1 VRVAAEERAPPPP
14 LTHPLYVC
22 VHCRRGWLQHE
33 INLRAQ
39 ELTEKKKQDK
49 IKSAL
54 SKRKR
59 EEREAVASGKNPFYL
74 KVGRGSLCMLSMA
87 AIAAYAH
94 CYACCWYNSART
106 RRRWSCRP
114 NFRTCRSRVG
124 CPSSWPRSARR
135 TRARTTAGCPHS
147 ERSDRR
153 AGTHAV
159 GSVDVPALFSV
170 LRLLRHA
177 TANRLH
183 VLNDTA
189 DCRLSPVDCA
199 MPNVNS

>member
-94 CYACCWYNSART
+94 CYACCY
-106 RRRWSCRP
+106 
-114 NFRTCRSRVG
+114 G
-124 CPSSWPRSARR
+124 
-135 TRARTTAGCPHS
+135 TTAQGQ
-147 ERSDRR
+147 EDGGA
-153 AGTHAV
+153 AGQISGPAGV
-159 GSVDVPALFSV
+159 GSAVQVHGQEAQEEREQGPPLAAHTAKGVIDARVRTQWALWMSLRYFLFFAFSGTQ
-170 LRLLRHA
+170 R
-177 TANRLH
+177 
-183 VLNDTA
+183 
-189 DCRLSPVDCA
+189 
-199 MPNVNS
+199 